1 LIRKNYLLLSNFQK
15 KIEKSSIFCSK
26 RVDYYR
32 VILYNVYKVK
42 QNEVNKMKFEQLTK
56 ALTNEYLMV
65 VNGTQEEV
73 LGSGNIEN
81 ILNGSNFAK
90 ATILQMEKLSDE
102 EIIEW
107 DLEDPTA
114 AVYVVTL
121 DI

>member
-1 LIRKNYLLLSNFQK
+1 
-15 KIEKSSIFCSK
+15 
-26 RVDYYR
+26 
-32 VILYNVYKVK
+32 
-42 QNEVNKMKFEQLTK
+42 MKFEQLTK

-81 ILNGSNFAK
+81 ILDGSNFAK
-90 ATILQMEKLSDE
+90 ATVLQMEKLSDE
-102 EIIEW
+102 EVIEW

>member
-1 LIRKNYLLLSNFQK
+1 
-15 KIEKSSIFCSK
+15 
-26 RVDYYR
+26 
-32 VILYNVYKVK
+32 
-42 QNEVNKMKFEQLTK
+42 MKFEQLTK

-81 ILNGSNFAK
+81 ILDGSNFAK
-90 ATILQMEKLSDE
+90 ATVLQLEKLSDE
-102 EIIEW
+102 EVMEW

-114 AVYVVTL
+114 TVYVVTL

>member
-1 LIRKNYLLLSNFQK
+1 
-15 KIEKSSIFCSK
+15 
-26 RVDYYR
+26 
-32 VILYNVYKVK
+32 
-42 QNEVNKMKFEQLTK
+42 MKFEQLTK

-81 ILNGSNFAK
+81 ILDGSNFAK
-90 ATILQMEKLSDE
+90 ATILQMGKLSDKE
-102 EIIEW
+102 VIEW

>member
-1 LIRKNYLLLSNFQK
+1 
-15 KIEKSSIFCSK
+15 
-26 RVDYYR
+26 
-32 VILYNVYKVK
+32 
-42 QNEVNKMKFEQLTK
+42 MKFEQLTK

-81 ILNGSNFAK
+81 ILDGSNFAK

-114 AVYVVTL
+114 PVYVVTL

>member
-1 LIRKNYLLLSNFQK
+1 MN
-15 KIEKSSIFCSK
+15 
-26 RVDYYR
+26 
-32 VILYNVYKVK
+32 
-42 QNEVNKMKFEQLTK
+42 FEQFTK

-65 VNGTQEEV
+65 VNNDQAEV

-81 ILNGSNFAK
+81 IFDGSNFAK
-90 ATILQMEKLSDE
+90 KLAKATVLQMEKLSDE
-102 EIIEW
+102 EVIEW

>member
-1 LIRKNYLLLSNFQK
+1 
-15 KIEKSSIFCSK
+15 
-26 RVDYYR
+26 
-32 VILYNVYKVK
+32 
-42 QNEVNKMKFEQLTK
+42 MKFEQLTK

>member
-1 LIRKNYLLLSNFQK
+1 MN
-15 KIEKSSIFCSK
+15 
-26 RVDYYR
+26 
-32 VILYNVYKVK
+32 
-42 QNEVNKMKFEQLTK
+42 FEQFTK

-65 VNGTQEEV
+65 VNNDQAEV

-81 ILNGSNFAK
+81 ILDGSNFDKKLAK
-90 ATILQMEKLSDE
+90 ATVLQMEKLSDE
-102 EIIEW
+102 EVIEW

>member
-1 LIRKNYLLLSNFQK
+1 
-15 KIEKSSIFCSK
+15 
-26 RVDYYR
+26 
-32 VILYNVYKVK
+32 
-42 QNEVNKMKFEQLTK
+42 MKFEQLTK

-81 ILNGSNFAK
+81 ILDGSNFAK
-90 ATILQMEKLSDE
+90 ATVLQMEKLSE
-102 EIIEW
+102 EEVIEW

-114 AVYVVTL
+114 TVYVVTL

>member
-1 LIRKNYLLLSNFQK
+1 
-15 KIEKSSIFCSK
+15 
-26 RVDYYR
+26 
-32 VILYNVYKVK
+32 
-42 QNEVNKMKFEQLTK
+42 MKFEQLTK

-65 VNGTQEEV
+65 VNGTQEEI

-81 ILNGSNFAK
+81 ILNDSNFAK

-102 EIIEW
+102 EVIEW